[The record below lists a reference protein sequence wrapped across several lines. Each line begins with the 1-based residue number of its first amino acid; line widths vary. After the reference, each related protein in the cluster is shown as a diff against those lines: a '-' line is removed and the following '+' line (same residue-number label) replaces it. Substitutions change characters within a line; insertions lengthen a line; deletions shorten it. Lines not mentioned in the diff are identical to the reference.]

1 MRIEAHHTN
10 FGIRQNFLETQ
21 FLVKYDMKDLPE
33 KEKKIPQYSSNTYFV
48 FYFPLKAKAT
58 TQYI

>member
-1 MRIEAHHTN
+1 
-10 FGIRQNFLETQ
+10 
-21 FLVKYDMKDLPE
+21 MKDLPE